1 MQNDLLTRLEA
12 MRKGGQDNLLLR
24 FSLGKAY
31 AEQERNQEAAT
42 ELEAALVH
50 DPDYGAA
57 WKWLGR
63 ARLALGDTSGA
74 RMAWEEGVI
83 RAEARGDKQ
92 LVKEM
97 QVFIKRLDKAG
108 A

>member
-1 MQNDLLTRLEA
+1 MQNDLLSRLEA
-12 MRKGGQDNLLLR
+12 MRQGGQDNLLLR

-31 AEQERNQEAAT
+31 AEQERYQEAAS
-42 ELEAALVH
+42 ELEAALAH

-63 ARLALGDTSGA
+63 ARLALNDMGGA
-74 RMAWEEGVI
+74 RMAWEEGVV
-83 RAEARGDKQ
+83 RAENRGDKQ

-97 QVFIKRLDKAG
+97 QVFLKRLDKAG